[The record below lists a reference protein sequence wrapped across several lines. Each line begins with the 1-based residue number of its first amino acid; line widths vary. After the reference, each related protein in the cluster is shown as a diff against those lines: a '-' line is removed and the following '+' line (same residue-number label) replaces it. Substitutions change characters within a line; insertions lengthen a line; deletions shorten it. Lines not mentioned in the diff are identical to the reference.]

1 MGTPNQ
7 TSGGS
12 TDTQSNRV
20 IGFQYSG
27 KLKKALVDGDSK
39 TYLEEIEKLQD
50 SNANIW
56 KILSLPIDSS
66 MKGLLELHNGDTPLH
81 HFARVQQNRKNISMV
96 RWVVR
101 LHPELLDI
109 KNEKGETPADI
120 LKSNLAIY
128 KLFQQSPR
136 SKEAAR
142 MLGSLGNDF
151 GSWEKALIEG
161 SEEARLL
168 KAKLNRE
175 KAFKKWSSVRFK
187 VRSVFCLMEIFRK
200 KMREKVGKKRAPV
213 TQTLAIKPKNSP
225 AKDTSNMALPP
236 CASQKENPAGRL
248 AFDTKAAGNVPNIK
262 CKKKLERGNL
272 PNIKCKKK
280 LVNTTFSD

>member
-142 MLGSLGNDF
+142 TLGSLGNDF

-168 KAKLNRE
+168 KANLNRE
-175 KAFKKWSSVRFK
+175 RAFKKWSSVRFK
-187 VRSVFCLMEIFRK
+187 VRSVFCFMEIFRK
-200 KMREKVGKKRAPV
+200 KMREKVGKKRASV

-225 AKDTSNMALPP
+225 ARDTSNMALPP

-248 AFDTKAAGNVPNIK
+248 AFDTKAAENV
-262 CKKKLERGNL
+262 

-280 LVNTTFSD
+280 LVNTTFSDPPPSPCETLIFKR